1 MSVRRRQAPECE
13 WEAQVDALQ
22 AKART
27 AGLAYLVIF
36 IAAPFAEMYVR
47 SGAIVRGDAAATAA
61 NILAGEG
68 LWRLAFAAELV
79 NAAADTIVAVLLYE
93 LLKPAG
99 RTVSLL
105 AAIFRLVL
113 VAIAAVKT
121 LLHVAPLYLL
131 SGADYMAAFSAEQLQ
146 ALSYVSLRLHGEAFD
161 VSLFF
166 FGIHCLLIG
175 WLIARATFLPRI
187 IGWLLAI
194 AGLCYVANTVAGAL
208 APELAR
214 ALFPWFLL
222 PALPAEGGLTL
233 WLLIM
238 GVNTAKWREQAAAA
252 AA

>member
-1 MSVRRRQAPECE
+1 MVG
-13 WEAQVDALQ
+13 LQ
-22 AKART
+22 AKARI
-27 AGLAYLVIF
+27 AGLAYLIIF
-36 IAAPFAEMYVR
+36 IAAPFVEMFVR
-47 SGAIVRGDAAATAA
+47 SGAIVRGDAAATATS
-61 NILAGEG
+61 ILAQEG

-79 NAAADTIVAVLLYE
+79 NAACDAIVAVLLYE

-105 AAIFRLVL
+105 AAAFRFVL

-121 LLHVAPLYLL
+121 LLHIAPLYFL
-131 SGADYMAAFSAEQLQ
+131 SGADYMAAFSTEQLQ
-146 ALSYVSLRLHGEAFD
+146 ALSYVSLRLHGEAYD

-194 AGLCYVANTVAGAL
+194 AGLCYLVNTLAGAL
-208 APELAR
+208 APEFAHT
-214 ALFPWFLL
+214 LFPWILL

-233 WLLIM
+233 WLLARGI
-238 GVNTAKWREQAAAA
+238 NIDKWREQSAATVQG
-252 AA
+252 

>member
-1 MSVRRRQAPECE
+1 MSGVQT
-13 WEAQVDALQ
+13 
-22 AKART
+22 KARM

-36 IAAPFAEMYVR
+36 IAAPFAEMFVR
-47 SGAIVRGDAAATAA
+47 SGAIVRNDAAATAS
-61 NILAGEG
+61 NILASEE

-99 RTVSLL
+99 KTISLL
-105 AAIFRLVL
+105 AAVFRLVL

-121 LLHVAPLYLL
+121 LLHIAPLYLL
-131 SGADYMAAFSAEQLQ
+131 QGDFMTGVAQGERES
-146 ALSYVSLRLHGEAFD
+146 LSYLALRLHSEAYD
-161 VSLFF
+161 VALFF
-166 FGIHCLLIG
+166 FGVHCILIG

-194 AGLCYVANTVAGAL
+194 AGLCYLFNTMAGAV
-208 APELAR
+208 APEFAR
-214 ALFPWFLL
+214 GLFPWILL

-238 GVNTAKWREQAAAA
+238 GVNEKKWRERAVASEAPA
-252 AA
+252 

>member
-1 MSVRRRQAPECE
+1 MNPR
-13 WEAQVDALQ
+13 LM
-22 AKART
+22 ARI
-27 AGLAYLVIF
+27 AGLAYLIIF

-47 SGAIVRGDAAATAA
+47 SGAIVRNDAAATAS
-61 NILAGEG
+61 NILAAEG

-79 NAAADTIVAVLLYE
+79 NATADTIVAVLLYE

-113 VAIAAVKT
+113 VAIAAVKS
-121 LLHVAPLYLL
+121 LLHLAPLHLL
-131 SGADYMAAFSAEQLQ
+131 SGEAYMSAFSTEQAQ
-146 ALSYVSLRLHGEAFD
+146 ALSYVSLRLHGEAYD

-187 IGWLLAI
+187 LGWLLI
-194 AGLCYVANTVAGAL
+194 VAGVCYVFNSIAGAL
-208 APELAR
+208 APEFAHG
-214 ALFPWFLL
+214 LFPWILL

-238 GVNTAKWREQAAAA
+238 GVNAEKWRAQAAEAQA
-252 AA
+252 